1 MAGVHS
7 PLPMDRQCP
16 SPSIPAPLLLLAKQC
31 TERGERM
38 GKKPSL
44 TLAHKGGWLKILNS
58 PVPTVPLC
66 CI

>member
-16 SPSIPAPLLLLAKQC
+16 GPAIPAPLLLLAKQC

-44 TLAHKGGWLKILNS
+44 TLAHEGGW
-58 PVPTVPLC
+58 
-66 CI
+66 